1 MSKGSGSGDSPPE
14 VPAWPAHLE
23 RRRWPREPT
32 ARGGH
37 QAVAH
42 PGLVP
47 SHFST
52 LGLPPAEQFDAWRA
66 HMAPLINVRLPDQ
79 KSLDEG
85 FPAEQVGWHLGD
97 LLVVQQRTPGYSY
110 ERSRAMLRSSP
121 IDHWN
126 VGVFRSGRAWTEVDR
141 HVTETGPGELFFR
154 SLGYPYRGRVT
165 ESVAVLLFMPYELLA
180 DDASKFE
187 GANNS
192 VLTGSLADLLI
203 NYING
208 IESNLSTIAAPEV
221 PRIVRTIRDM
231 IVACAASSTRPD
243 AAGSQAN
250 MGMMERAHRYIHLNL
265 HSGDLTP
272 DAICRAL
279 GISRTRLYQLFEPS
293 GGVLNYI
300 RRRRL
305 LQAYADLSDST
316 NKRPISE
323 IAEAAGFEVAA
334 NFTRAFNHEFGANPR
349 DIRKMAAAEQH
360 VAPPALS
367 GRPRGATIGDWLKS
381 IQI

>member
-1 MSKGSGSGDSPPE
+1 M
-14 VPAWPAHLE
+14 
-23 RRRWPREPT
+23 
-32 ARGGH
+32 
-37 QAVAH
+37 
-42 PGLVP
+42 
-47 SHFST
+47 
-52 LGLPPAEQFDAWRA
+52 
-66 HMAPLINVRLPDQ
+66 
-79 KSLDEG
+79 
-85 FPAEQVGWHLGD
+85 
-97 LLVVQQRTPGYSY
+97 
-110 ERSRAMLRSSP
+110 
-121 IDHWN
+121 
-126 VGVFRSGRAWTEVDR
+126 
-141 HVTETGPGELFFR
+141 
-154 SLGYPYRGRVT
+154 T

-180 DDASKFE
+180 DDASKLD

-192 VLTGSLADLLI
+192 VLSGSLAELLI

-208 IESNLSTIAAPEV
+208 IESSLSTIAAPEV

-243 AAGSQAN
+243 AAGSPVN

-265 HSGDLTP
+265 HSGELTP
-272 DAICRAL
+272 DAMCRAL

-305 LQAYADLSDST
+305 LQAYADLSDPT

-323 IAEAAGFEVAA
+323 IAEAAGFDVAA

-360 VAPPALS
+360 VAPLALS
-367 GRPRGATIGDWLKS
+367 ERPRGTTIGDWLKS
-381 IQI
+381 VQV

>member
-1 MSKGSGSGDSPPE
+1 MSKESGSGDNPTE
-14 VPAWPAHLE
+14 TPAWPAHLE

-32 ARGGH
+32 VRREA
-37 QAVAH
+37 ANH

-52 LGLPPAEQFDAWRA
+52 LALPPAEQFDAWRG
-66 HMAPLINVRLPDQ
+66 HMAPLVDVRLPDG
-79 KSLDEG
+79 KSPDEG
-85 FPAEQVGWHLGD
+85 FPAEQIGWHLGD

-126 VGVFRSGRAWTEVDR
+126 VGLFRSGRAWTEVDR
-141 HVTETGPGELFFR
+141 RVTETGPGELFFR
-154 SLGYPYRGRVT
+154 SLGYPYRGRMT
-165 ESVAVLLFMPYELLA
+165 ESAAVFLFMPYELLA
-180 DDASKFE
+180 EDASKFE

-192 VLTGSLADLLI
+192 VLSGSLADLLI

-208 IESNLSTIAAPEV
+208 MESNLSNITAPEV

-243 AAGSQAN
+243 AAGSPVN
-250 MGMMERAHRYIHLNL
+250 MGMMERAHRYIHHNL
-265 HSGDLTP
+265 HSGELSP
-272 DAICRAL
+272 DAISRAL

-305 LQAYADLSDST
+305 LQAYADLSDPT
-316 NKRPISE
+316 NNRPISE
-323 IAEAAGFEVAA
+323 IAEAAGFDVAA

-349 DIRKMAAAEQH
+349 DIRKMAATERH
-360 VAPPALS
+360 VAPLAHS
-367 GRPRGATIGDWLKS
+367 ERHRGATIGDWLKS
-381 IQI
+381 LQG